1 MPTKKSKSPK
11 AKNPQLHAL
20 VLGQW
25 NREVVDIYL
34 MRLSESLKLLS
45 DEEIWWRPNPASN
58 SMGNIVLHLCGNVR
72 QWITSGLGGADDI
85 RQRDLEFSEKGPI
98 PRDELLKRR
107 NATVN
112 EAGKAIAKLSADDLM
127 RTYSIQGFTAKGGD
141 VLTRIIAH
149 FGYHA
154 GQVVYFA
161 KMQRAKDLGFTKLPP
176 LSKKKSPSAAGK
188 KRD

>member
-1 MPTKKSKSPK
+1 MPAKKSKSSKSKSPD
-11 AKNPQLHAL
+11 LHAL
-20 VLGQW
+20 ILGQW

-45 DEEIWWRPNPASN
+45 DEEIWWRPNDASN

-72 QWITSGLGGADDI
+72 QWITAGLGRAEDI
-85 RQRDLEFSEKGPI
+85 RQRELEFSEKGPI
-98 PRDELLKRR
+98 SRAELLKRL
-107 NATVN
+107 NATL
-112 EAGKAIAKLSADDLM
+112 EGAGKVIAKLSPDDLL

-176 LSKKKSPSAAGK
+176 LPQKGSKYPKKKK
-188 KRD
+188 